1 MRGAGAREAPP
12 LTITIDAPRI
22 MKIMVL
28 ALMDIGR
35 GRAGPERRP
44 PAPAPPR
51 PRPDAE
57 PPPPLQ
63 RSARRAPTAAGR
75 GGGAGPARG
84 RGRGAPGVLGRPA
97 RALAAP
103 AALRSA
109 LGSASRSARGAAPA
123 PSPRGLPRARLPG
136 GTSPPAAARPRDAGR
151 TPPRGPQGPLAPI
164 WPVPALAACPVP
176 PDHGPRPVP
185 TRRGDPGE
193 APGFLPLSSS
203 PLLSWRPLLPARPGS
218 PGEGLRADW
227 SAPSLLRQEAAFSGG
242 AAGSLPGRSL
252 RSHGHMAQGRGPTK
266 AKGSPTAGAG
276 PASAPALLRG
286 APRSSEARVVAL
298 IWLPHVAGRWGGVI
312 EPAHHPQAGGQHHP
326 QRSPRNTSVPRR
338 PGGVTRRERSPPR
351 EQVPHPSRVPVDGR
365 PSGWC

>member
-22 MKIMVL
+22 MKIMVF

-57 PPPPLQ
+57 PPPPPQ
-63 RSARRAPTAAGR
+63 RSARRAPTAAAAGR

-109 LGSASRSARGAAPA
+109 LGPASRPARGAAPA

-136 GTSPPAAARPRDAGR
+136 GPSPPAAARPRDAGR
-151 TPPRGPQGPLAPI
+151 TPPPGGPQGPLAPI
-164 WPVPALAACPVP
+164 RPAPALAACPAP
-176 PDHGPRPVP
+176 LDRAGPRPEQLGRS
-185 TRRGDPGE
+185 RRGPR
-193 APGFLPLSSS
+193 FLPHSSS
-203 PLLSWRPLLPARPGS
+203 PLLGWRPLLQARG
-218 PGEGLRADW
+218 R
-227 SAPSLLRQEAAFSGG
+227 G
-242 AAGSLPGRSL
+242 AAGGRVKGRPQREWAVGWPASCQGGHSGARPRDSKETLCGQGQPRPALLGCRPGRSEAQAVAL
-252 RSHGHMAQGRGPTK
+252 IRLPHDAGGLGSPSPPLILSTTPDPHTGASRLPHGGPEVFQGSGNQEGDQGRAAHP
-266 AKGSPTAGAG
+266 SPGAG
-276 PASAPALLRG
+276 PTFF
-286 APRSSEARVVAL
+286 
-298 IWLPHVAGRWGGVI
+298 
-312 EPAHHPQAGGQHHP
+312 Q
-326 QRSPRNTSVPRR
+326 
-338 PGGVTRRERSPPR
+338 
-351 EQVPHPSRVPVDGR
+351 D
-365 PSGWC
+365 PSGQQALGAG